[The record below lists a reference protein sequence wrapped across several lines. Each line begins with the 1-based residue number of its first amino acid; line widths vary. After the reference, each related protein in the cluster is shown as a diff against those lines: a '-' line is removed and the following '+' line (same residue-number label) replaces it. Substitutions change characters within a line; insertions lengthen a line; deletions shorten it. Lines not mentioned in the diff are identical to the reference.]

1 LQSWQRKEEQKT
13 VNAMHGK
20 RRRKTMMIL
29 GGILITAL
37 LATEVYCGWYIRE
50 YLKERSEERTAAR
63 RAAYRHKAYT
73 EMNKRYD
80 LRKSREALWNT
91 ITKG

>member
-1 LQSWQRKEEQKT
+1 
-13 VNAMHGK
+13 VNATLGK
-20 RRRKTMMIL
+20 RSKRKMVVLGIVLIVIL
-29 GGILITAL
+29 SAVEAGCLIIMT
-37 LATEVYCGWYIRE
+37 IRTRN
-50 YLKERSEERTAAR
+50 YLRERSEERTAAR

-73 EMNKRYD
+73 EMNKRYG

>member
-1 LQSWQRKEEQKT
+1 ML
-13 VNAMHGK
+13 
-20 RRRKTMMIL
+20 IL
-29 GGILITAL
+29 AGILITTL

-50 YLKERSEERTAAR
+50 YLKERSEQRTAAR
-63 RAAYRHKAYT
+63 RAAYRHKAYM

-91 ITKG
+91 ISKG

>member
-1 LQSWQRKEEQKT
+1 ML
-13 VNAMHGK
+13 
-20 RRRKTMMIL
+20 IL
-29 GGILITAL
+29 AGILITAL